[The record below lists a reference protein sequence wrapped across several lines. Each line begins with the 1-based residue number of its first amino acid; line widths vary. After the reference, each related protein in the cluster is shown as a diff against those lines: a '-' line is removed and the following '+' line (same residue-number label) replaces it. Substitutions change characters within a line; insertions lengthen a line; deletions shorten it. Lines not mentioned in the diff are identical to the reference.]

1 MLDAPLL
8 LPPLLAALLLVVSG
22 IAKVRHPEETR
33 SAFGELQVP
42 RALTDS
48 PAPALLPWAEIVLA
62 VAIIV
67 TPPPFALVVAV
78 LALVL
83 FAVYL
88 AVVVR
93 ALGFDFPVTCSCF
106 GRLGLGEVTRRT
118 ALRNVLLV
126 VVAALGVWSAT
137 ADASVA
143 ARLLEASAQTWVWLG
158 LVVLTVAVVVVTFG
172 GTKGVTSSGVIG
184 TGEVAGAQDDEDADY
199 ARQPI
204 PFATLVEESGHE
216 TTMHELTAGGAVL
229 LLFVSPTCGSCRP
242 VIDQVEV
249 WDEGLGPV
257 RVRAVVYTAL
267 EDVVAAEPTLAGRVL
282 QDPSA
287 ITSRIFRVGTPGAV
301 LLGADGMLAGGPVEG
316 TAAVQE
322 FYDDVRAELVEAGVV
337 AAPEDV
343 TDEAEVGVTDGR

>member
-8 LPPLLAALLLVVSG
+8 LPPLVAALLLVVSG
-22 IAKVRHPEETR
+22 IAKIRHPEETR
-33 SAFGELQVP
+33 SAFGELQMP
-42 RALTDS
+42 RALTSS
-48 PAPALLPWAEIVLA
+48 PAPVLLPWAEIVLA

-83 FAVYL
+83 FVVYL

-93 ALGFDFPVTCSCF
+93 ALGFDHPVTCSCF

-126 VVAALGVWSAT
+126 VVAALGVVSAT

-143 ARLLEASAQTWVWLG
+143 SRLLDASAQTWVWLG
-158 LVVLTVAVVVVTFG
+158 LLALTVAVVVVTFG
-172 GTKGVTSSGVIG
+172 GTKGVTSSADG
-184 TGEVAGAQDDEDADY
+184 TGEVAGTQDGDEDDY
-199 ARQPI
+199 DRQPI

-229 LLFVSPTCGSCRP
+229 LVFVSPTCGSCRP
-242 VIDQVEV
+242 VIDQVEA

-257 RVRAVVYTAL
+257 RLRAVVFTAL

-316 TAAVQE
+316 TDAVQA

-337 AAPEDV
+337 AAE
-343 TDEAEVGVTDGR
+343 GVTDGR

>member
-8 LPPLLAALLLVVSG
+8 LPPLVAALLLVVSG
-22 IAKVRHPEETR
+22 IAKIRHPEETR
-33 SAFGELQVP
+33 SAFGELQMP
-42 RALTDS
+42 RALTSS
-48 PAPALLPWAEIVLA
+48 PAPVLLPWAEIVLA

-83 FAVYL
+83 FVVYL

-93 ALGFDFPVTCSCF
+93 ALGFDHPVTCSCF

-126 VVAALGVWSAT
+126 VVAALGVVSAT

-143 ARLLEASAQTWVWLG
+143 SRLLDASAQTWVWLG
-158 LVVLTVAVVVVTFG
+158 LLALTVAVVVVTFG
-172 GTKGVTSSGVIG
+172 GTKGVTSSADG
-184 TGEVAGAQDDEDADY
+184 TGEVAGTQDGDEDDY
-199 ARQPI
+199 DRQPI

-229 LLFVSPTCGSCRP
+229 LVFVSPTCGSCRP
-242 VIDQVEV
+242 VIDQVEA

-257 RVRAVVYTAL
+257 RLRAVVFTAL

-316 TAAVQE
+316 TDAVQA

-337 AAPEDV
+337 AGE
-343 TDEAEVGVTDGR
+343 GVTDGR

>member
-8 LPPLLAALLLVVSG
+8 LPPLVAALLLVVSG
-22 IAKVRHPEETR
+22 IAKIRHPEETR
-33 SAFGELQVP
+33 SAFGELQMP
-42 RALTDS
+42 RALTSS
-48 PAPALLPWAEIVLA
+48 PAPVLLPWAEIVLA

-83 FAVYL
+83 FVVYL

-93 ALGFDFPVTCSCF
+93 ALGFDHPVTCSCF

-126 VVAALGVWSAT
+126 VVAALGVVSAT

-143 ARLLEASAQTWVWLG
+143 SRLLDASAQTWVWLG
-158 LVVLTVAVVVVTFG
+158 LLALTVAVVVVTFG
-172 GTKGVTSSGVIG
+172 GTKGVTSSADG
-184 TGEVAGAQDDEDADY
+184 TGEVAGEQDGDEDDY
-199 ARQPI
+199 DRQPI

-229 LLFVSPTCGSCRP
+229 LVFVSPTCGSCRP
-242 VIDQVEV
+242 VIDQVEA

-257 RVRAVVYTAL
+257 RLRAVVFTAL

-316 TAAVQE
+316 TDAVQA

-337 AAPEDV
+337 AAEDV
-343 TDEAEVGVTDGR
+343 TDGR

>member
-8 LPPLLAALLLVVSG
+8 LPPLVAALLLVVSG

-33 SAFGELQVP
+33 SAFGELQMP
-42 RALTDS
+42 RALTSS
-48 PAPALLPWAEIVLA
+48 PAPVLLPWAEIVLA

-83 FAVYL
+83 FVVYL

-93 ALGFDFPVTCSCF
+93 ALGFDHPVTCSCF

-126 VVAALGVWSAT
+126 VVAALGVVSAT

-143 ARLLEASAQTWVWLG
+143 SRLLDASAQTWVWLG
-158 LVVLTVAVVVVTFG
+158 LLALTVAVVVVTFG
-172 GTKGVTSSGVIG
+172 GTKGVTSSADG
-184 TGEVAGAQDDEDADY
+184 TGEVAGAQDGDEDDY
-199 ARQPI
+199 DRQPI

-229 LLFVSPTCGSCRP
+229 LVFVSPTCGSCRP
-242 VIDQVEV
+242 VIDQVEA

-257 RVRAVVYTAL
+257 RLRAVVFTAL

-282 QDPSA
+282 HDPSA

-316 TAAVQE
+316 TDAVQA

-337 AAPEDV
+337 AAE
-343 TDEAEVGVTDGR
+343 GVTDGR

>member
-1 MLDAPLL
+1 MLDGPLL
-8 LPPLLAALLLVVSG
+8 LPPLLVGVLLLVSG
-22 IAKVRHPEETR
+22 VAKVRHPEETR
-33 SAFGELQVP
+33 SAFSQLQMP
-42 RALTDS
+42 RSLTDS
-48 PAPALLPWAEIVLA
+48 PAPAVLPWAEVLLA
-62 VAIIV
+62 VALV
-67 TPPPFALVVAV
+67 LAPPPFALVVAG

-83 FAVYL
+83 VVVYL
-88 AVVVR
+88 AVIVR
-93 ALGFDFPVTCSCF
+93 ALGFGHPVTCSCF

-118 ALRNVLLV
+118 AVRNVLLV
-126 VVAALGVWSAT
+126 VAAALAVWSAT

-143 ARLLEASAQTWVWLG
+143 ARLVDASATTWVWLG

-172 GTKGVTSSGVIG
+172 GTKGVTSSADGI
-184 TGEVAGAQDDEDADY
+184 GEVAGAQDGDEDDY
-199 ARQPI
+199 DRQPI

-229 LLFVSPTCGSCRP
+229 LVFVSPTCGSCRP
-242 VIDQVEV
+242 VIDQVEA

-257 RVRAVVYTAL
+257 RLRAVVFTAL

-316 TAAVQE
+316 TDAVQA

-337 AAPEDV
+337 AAE
-343 TDEAEVGVTDGR
+343 GVTDGR

>member
-8 LPPLLAALLLVVSG
+8 LPPLVAALLLVVSG

-33 SAFGELQVP
+33 SAFGELQMP
-42 RALTDS
+42 RALTSS
-48 PAPALLPWAEIVLA
+48 PAPVLLPWAEIVLA

-83 FAVYL
+83 FVVYL

-93 ALGFDFPVTCSCF
+93 ALGFDHPVTCSCF

-126 VVAALGVWSAT
+126 VVAALGVVSAT

-143 ARLLEASAQTWVWLG
+143 SRLLDASAQTWVWLG
-158 LVVLTVAVVVVTFG
+158 LLALTVAVVVVTFG
-172 GTKGVTSSGVIG
+172 GTKGVTSSADG
-184 TGEVAGAQDDEDADY
+184 TGEVAGEQDGDEDDY
-199 ARQPI
+199 DRQPI

-229 LLFVSPTCGSCRP
+229 LVFVSPTCGSCRP
-242 VIDQVEV
+242 VIDQVEA

-257 RVRAVVYTAL
+257 RLRAVVFTAL

-316 TAAVQE
+316 TDAVQA

-337 AAPEDV
+337 AAEDV
-343 TDEAEVGVTDGR
+343 TDGR